1 MPCPVCRTHANRVR
15 ALSCAFHRVRRL
27 STDRLGVSRCFGE
40 ALGRYLAEQEIL
52 VVIALRIDAFQ
63 PLEAVRQ
70 ESELLLKGVASAQGS
85 VAVRG
90 ETYET

>member
-1 MPCPVCRTHANRVR
+1 M
-15 ALSCAFHRVRRL
+15 
-27 STDRLGVSRCFGE
+27 
-40 ALGRYLAEQEIL
+40 
-52 VVIALRIDAFQ
+52 VIALRIDAFQ